1 MKTRQQKPILQPR
14 ATSSGTWFAY
24 CLHPPSLTFSFTL
37 SYVIPSNTPLS
48 SLSFFPPCCL
58 PLHAL
63 SHSLCS
69 SPQPSICLPP
79 ALPQLLF
86 GELFI
91 SLYVI
96 NQHLFKR
103 YDWGAVE
110 VEDRRR
116 DIDRWWRTRW
126 GGNWGATNGG
136 EGKKQKQST
145 REHDNWD
152 QETGRKKCWKGGGGV
167 KEWGKREIKTAVMR
181 GGKKM

>member
-1 MKTRQQKPILQPR
+1 MNENKTTEANPSAQGYIFWNLVRLLSPSALPHVLFHSLVCNPLK
-14 ATSSGTWFAY
+14 
-24 CLHPPSLTFSFTL
+24 HPSFL
-37 SYVIPSNTPLS
+37 AVI
-48 SLSFFPPCCL
+48 FFPCCL
-58 PLHAL
+58 PLRAL
-63 SHSLCS
+63 SRFLCS

-116 DIDRWWRTRW
+116 DIDRW
-126 GGNWGATNGG
+126 
-136 EGKKQKQST
+136 
-145 REHDNWD
+145 
-152 QETGRKKCWKGGGGV
+152 
-167 KEWGKREIKTAVMR
+167 
-181 GGKKM
+181 

>member
-48 SLSFFPPCCL
+48 SLSFFFPCCL
-58 PLHAL
+58 PLRAL
-63 SHSLCS
+63 SRFLCS

-116 DIDRWWRTRW
+116 DIDRWWRTWW

-136 EGKKQKQST
+136 GKEKSKSKARENMMTEIRRQEG
-145 REHDNWD
+145 RNV
-152 QETGRKKCWKGGGGV
+152 GRGGV